1 MRFRRS
7 RSAPLGAAAVTA
19 LLLIGAGCGI
29 PTESEPVALTDATST
44 TAPQPSV
51 TGTIAMARLYLSSGA
66 TGDPLVA
73 VERGLDSRA
82 TPTSVLEALLQSPTE
97 AEAADGLTTL
107 IPVETTLIAAELDDA
122 NDLLTVEFSE
132 DQWQTLQGDTA
143 VGAYAQ
149 VVLTATTVDGVS
161 RVTFVLDGAIIG
173 APTPGAGTKDV
184 VTRRDYRTLDPDR

>member
-1 MRFRRS
+1 MS
-7 RSAPLGAAAVTA
+7 NWTGKVDVVITSPPYLDVTK
-19 LLLIGAGCGI
+19 
-29 PTESEPVALTDATST
+29 
-44 TAPQPSV
+44 
-51 TGTIAMARLYLSSGA
+51 
-66 TGDPLVA
+66 
-73 VERGLDSRA
+73 
-82 TPTSVLEALLQSPTE
+82 
-97 AEAADGLTTL
+97 
-107 IPVETTLIAAELDDA
+107 
-122 NDLLTVEFSE
+122 FSE